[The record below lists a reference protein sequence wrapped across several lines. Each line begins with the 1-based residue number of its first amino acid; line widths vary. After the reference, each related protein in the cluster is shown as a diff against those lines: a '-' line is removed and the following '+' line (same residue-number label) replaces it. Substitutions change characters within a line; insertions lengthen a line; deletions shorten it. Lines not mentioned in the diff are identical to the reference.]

1 MTKVLSIHP
10 ENPQPRLINE
20 AVSVLLAGGVMA
32 YPTDAGYALGCQ
44 LGDKQAVERI
54 RQIRQIDDR
63 HHLTLVCADLSELA
77 SYAKVDNTRFRLLKN
92 NTPGSYTFILEAS
105 REVPRRLMHPKKR
118 EIGLRIP
125 VHPISQALVSALGSP
140 LLSTSLILPNQT
152 ETMLDAWDI
161 KATLSGQLELIIDGG
176 YCGMEASTVVSLID
190 DIPEVVRVGVGDPA
204 PFLER

>member
-10 ENPQPRLINE
+10 EDPQPRLINE